1 MAILVKGTL
10 SVTAGG
16 TAQNLVLGFTPSYFR
31 MMNKTKLAATT
42 NGVVIAEWYD
52 DMANASAN
60 IWTTSGGDGTI
71 KLTQISTNGFTPFS
85 TADNFLYVPAQDPYD
100 NITGTRAYIG
110 ASTLQVI
117 DNGASAI
124 TQAANALVT
133 CSEAHSF
140 TTAAD
145 VGVTVVTFHG
155 VPGMTQ
161 INGLSGVIT
170 SVPNATTF
178 TVNINTTNFSA
189 YTNGNTEGVSSG
201 FFNVITGAPANTL
214 YSNVSLPTAQANLGV
229 KGLTLGTSLMVTT
242 ADVWEYVAELQS
254 PATGP

>member
-1 MAILVKGTL
+1 MVIKIGSF
-10 SVTAGG
+10 SVVANA
-16 TAQNLVLGFTPSYFR
+16 AQNLELGFIPDYFKMVNQTTVTGTFMGEWFKTMGNGTSLKWRVGGTPVFTSDAADGFTPY
-31 MMNKTKLAATT
+31 
-42 NGVVIAEWYD
+42 
-52 DMANASAN
+52 
-60 IWTTSGGDGTI
+60 
-71 KLTQISTNGFTPFS
+71 Q

-117 DNGASAI
+117 DNGAAAI
-124 TQAANALVT
+124 TQAAQAVVT

-170 SVPNATTF
+170 SVPSATTF

-189 YTNGNTEGVSSG
+189 YTAGNTEGVSSG

-214 YSNVSLPTAQANLGV
+214 YSNVSLPTAQANLGEI
-229 KGLTLGTSLMVTT
+229 GLTIGTDYMEN
-242 ADVWEYVAELQS
+242 ANDVWNYVAIS
-254 PATGP
+254 NFPGV